1 MSKPRFYVV
10 IPIFN
15 EEKAI
20 RDTLDS
26 LLAQSDTDFTLV
38 LVDNASTDQ
47 TVAVIEQWRRE
58 HPALAVDLIR
68 EPQKGTGTAA
78 DTGFRYAIAQGA
90 THIARTDADCLPIR
104 DWVAGLKRAFAEE
117 GLEFVVG
124 VLKARTDEIPLDW
137 SDRFV
142 IPLLM
147 TVAETYGK
155 LTRRDKRFKDP
166 YILVA
171 GSNLAITADLYLRC
185 GGFPHTRIEEE
196 HEDRILS
203 ERVRALT
210 RRVGKKRHLVVYSSV
225 RRAKRYGY
233 RNTLLWYWDHKYQPE
248 EVDIR

>member
-1 MSKPRFYVV
+1 MANPNFYVV
-10 IPIFN
+10 VPFYN

-20 RDTLDS
+20 RATLDS
-26 LLAQSDTDFTLV
+26 LHAQTDTDFTLL
-38 LVDNASTDQ
+38 LVDNASTDH
-47 TVAVIEQWRRE
+47 TVAIIEQWRRE
-58 HPALAVDLIR
+58 HPDLPVVLVT

-78 DTGFRYAIAQGA
+78 DTGFRQAIALGA
-90 THIARTDADCLPIR
+90 THIARTDADCLPVR
-104 DWVAGLKRAFAEE
+104 DWVAGFKRAFADE

-137 SDRFV
+137 SDHFV
-142 IPLLM
+142 IPFLM
-147 TVAETYGK
+147 SVAETYGK
-155 LTRRDKRFKDP
+155 LTRRDKRFKYP

-203 ERVRALT
+203 ERVRELT
-210 RRVGKKRHLVVYSSV
+210 NRVGKKRHLVVYSSV
-225 RRAKRYGY
+225 RRAKHYGY
-233 RNTLLWYWDHKYQPE
+233 RNTLLWYWDHKYRPE

>member
-20 RDTLDS
+20 RATLDS

-78 DTGFRYAIAQGA
+78 DAGFRYAIAQGA

-104 DWVAGLKRAFAEE
+104 DWVVGFKRAFAEE

-155 LTRRDKRFKDP
+155 LTRRDKRFKYP

>member
-124 VLKARTDEIPLDW
+124 VLKARTDEISLDW

-155 LTRRDKRFKDP
+155 LTRRDKRFKYP

>member
-155 LTRRDKRFKDP
+155 LTRRDKRFKYP

>member
-1 MSKPRFYVV
+1 MNKPRFYVV

-20 RDTLDS
+20 RATLDS

-104 DWVAGLKRAFAEE
+104 DWVAEFKRAFAEE

-155 LTRRDKRFKDP
+155 LTRRDKRFKYP

-210 RRVGKKRHLVVYSSV
+210 RRVSKKRHLVVYSSV

>member
-1 MSKPRFYVV
+1 MNKPRFYVV

-20 RDTLDS
+20 RATLDS

-47 TVAVIEQWRRE
+47 TVAVIEQWRGE

-104 DWVAGLKRAFAEE
+104 DWVAGFKRAFAEE

-155 LTRRDKRFKDP
+155 LTRRDKRFQYP
-166 YILVA
+166 IVP
-171 GSNLAITADLYLRC
+171 R
-185 GGFPHTRIEEE
+185 PHGR
-196 HEDRILS
+196 
-203 ERVRALT
+203 
-210 RRVGKKRHLVVYSSV
+210 
-225 RRAKRYGY
+225 
-233 RNTLLWYWDHKYQPE
+233 P
-248 EVDIR
+248 

>member
-124 VLKARTDEIPLDW
+124 VLKARTDEISLDW

-155 LTRRDKRFKDP
+155 LTRRDKRFKYP

-185 GGFPHTRIEEE
+185 GGFPHTRTEEE